1 MISEDELKKRITLL
15 QQGASGLKD
24 KIEYLKNEL
33 DKSEKDLQATFGAL
47 QENLNWLSPQGLTLD
62 SLKKELG
69 ADSIEVVE
77 GK

>member
-62 SLKKELG
+62 SLKKGLG